1 MDDQCHK
8 SCLLLTLYEFMA
20 FLNLMMDILLKL
32 MLNMLK
38 IYDLQNGLPVLSKRM
53 KIEKVENIVHIR
65 NL

>member
-1 MDDQCHK
+1 
-8 SCLLLTLYEFMA
+8 MA

-32 MLNMLK
+32 ILNMLK